1 MRVRQGI
8 ARGSLLAGLVA
19 AMGIVAGCQETS
31 IYALNLGEVA
41 VVTGDFDTPEG
52 ALDKMEVGY
61 TLYNGWHENGPLY
74 EGYDPDYDW
83 KSFMVGD
90 NPDFT
95 GTEDQQVEFL
105 FRNDYVM
112 GEYDLI
118 FLSCGMRGVGE
129 TIYNDATLPDD
140 HLVDDATVVAN
151 LQNFVDQGGYVYATD
166 WSYDLIEAAFP
177 DAIEFLGEDTAYDAA
192 QHGEPQTLN
201 GHVVDAALQEH
212 LGMDSGS
219 SEVEVIFRFDS
230 FAVMEDVGSGTDV
243 LGEGDIVYQDG
254 ADLITLEDSPLLV
267 VFESGNRGGKVIY
280 TPLQT
285 VAQITTDVQDI
296 IDFLVLQLDRAEG

>member
-19 AMGIVAGCQETS
+19 AMGIAAGCQETS

-52 ALDKMEVGY
+52 VLDKMEVSY
-61 TLYNGWHENGPLY
+61 TLFNGWHENGPLY

-83 KSFMVGD
+83 EIYALQESD
-90 NPDFT
+90 DPYT
-95 GTEDQQVEFL
+95 AEDQVEWL
-105 FRNDYVM
+105 LANDYAM

-118 FLSCGMRGVGE
+118 FLTCGMRGAGE

-140 HLVDDATVVAN
+140 HLVDDPTVIAN

-177 DAIEFLGEDTAYDAA
+177 DAIEFLGEDTSYDAA

-201 GHVVDAALQEH
+201 GRVVDAALQEH
-212 LGMDSGS
+212 LGMESGS
-219 SEVEVIFRFDS
+219 NEVEVIFRFDS

-243 LGEGDIVYQDG
+243 LVEGDIVYQDG
-254 ADLITLEDSPLLV
+254 ADLVTLEDSPLLV

-285 VAQITTDVQDI
+285 VAQITTNVQDI